1 MKKSVI
7 IVISSI
13 FAAVSF
19 TACTAD
25 DNIVEQTPTFT
36 NNNIEK
42 PVSDA
47 KVTAS
52 GIVRVETKKNFTRG
66 NAGELN
72 PEDIIIRQVS
82 ESEAKMM
89 LQNGGGK
96 STFYMYQ
103 WVTLNYRCNTADG
116 TQKDLSELVVWPYR
130 NYGFVETNPAAEQ
143 LVIGCHST
151 ITSNAQCPSNFSNM
165 SSLGEI
171 NMLALFAHAW
181 SQNALVVVP
190 DYEGYGS
197 TASIPHPY
205 CNRELTAEQVVTGV
219 KAGLSYYESNVTK
232 MDPNW
237 SGVAIGYS
245 QGGAVAAG
253 VLRYCQE
260 HNETSLR
267 LKGAVCGDGPYDPLA
282 TLKRYI
288 AMDKLYMPVAPT
300 LLLKG
305 AVDTDPDMMAL
316 GCKYEDFVTD
326 KFFQTGIFDMIRD
339 KQATTDDIQ
348 AALLNHSFEYG
359 DEGGFTMRAQSN
371 DGFLPY
377 TKSNATDS
385 KGKKRTFELENGKGY
400 NYCTVDQ
407 CLKPEVIEYFRNG
420 TISGDVPEAKLKALE
435 KAMAKNALTAGGF
448 TPGNGFT
455 FFHSIGDEVVP
466 YCNFESVRNT
476 WGVNSIT
483 ALSYQSETTLH
494 VATGTAF
501 FLDYCGNLV
510 NEILKG
516 EWAPREETVGGHFW
530 KDGSKK
536 LGVRV

>member
-1 MKKSVI
+1 MKTIKKSVI
-7 IVISSI
+7 FVISSI

-25 DNIVEQTPTFT
+25 DNIVEQAPTFI
-36 NNNIEK
+36 NNNEH
-42 PVSDA
+42 PVSDV

-52 GIVRVETKKNFTRG
+52 GIVSVEAKKSFARG
-66 NAGELN
+66 NNGELKPADFN
-72 PEDIIIRQVS
+72 IRQLS
-82 ESEAKMM
+82 ASEAEMM
-89 LQNGGGK
+89 LQADGGK

-116 TQKDLSELVVWPYR
+116 SQKDLSELVVWPYR
-130 NYGFVETNPAAEQ
+130 NYGFWESTPAAEQ

-151 ITSNAQCPSNFSNM
+151 ITSNEQCPSNFSNM

-171 NMLALFAHAW
+171 NMLALFANTW

-205 CNRELTAEQVVTGV
+205 CNRELTAEQVVTGA
-219 KAGLSYYESNVTK
+219 KAGLKYYEENVTK
-232 MDPNW
+232 MDPKW

-288 AMDKLYMPVAPT
+288 AMDKLYMPVAPS

-305 AVDTDPDMMAL
+305 AVDTDPDMIAL
-316 GCKYEDFVTD
+316 DCKYEDFVTD

-339 KQATTDDIQ
+339 KKMTTDDIQ
-348 AALLNHSFEYG
+348 AALLKHSFEYG

-385 KGKKRTFELENGKGY
+385 KGKKRSFELENGKGY

-448 TPGNGFT
+448 TPAKGFT

-476 WGVNSIT
+476 WGVNSII

-501 FLDYCGNLV
+501 FLKYCGSLV
-510 NEILKG
+510 DEILNDK
-516 EWAPREETVGGHFW
+516 WSPREETVGDHFW
-530 KDGSKK
+530 A
-536 LGVRV
+536 REE